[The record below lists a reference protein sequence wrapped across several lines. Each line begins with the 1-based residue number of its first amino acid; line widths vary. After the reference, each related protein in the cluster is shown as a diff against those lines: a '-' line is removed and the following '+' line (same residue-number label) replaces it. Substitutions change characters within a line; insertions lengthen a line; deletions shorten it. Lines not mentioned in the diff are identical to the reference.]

1 MRYAIVSDIHANLE
15 ALRAVSKDIKAQR
28 VDKII
33 CLGDIVGYY
42 PDPNN
47 CTKLCR
53 NSRFICIRGNHD
65 DAALGICDI
74 DDFNPIAQTA
84 LLWTAKELKQEYKDW
99 LRELPE
105 HLLVDDQFLAVHGS
119 PWDPYAYIFSSGGA
133 LQAFSYLH
141 NHHPSI
147 TLCFFGHTHQR
158 ALYTSEESAVEEIA
172 EGTHYTLS
180 NQGLFLINPGS
191 VGQSRDGRPGASYII
206 YNSKG
211 KEIEFR
217 HVPYNI
223 DLTMRK
229 VAAAKL
235 PLMLAER
242 LSLGY

>member
-158 ALYTSEESAVEEIA
+158 ALYTSEESAVEEIT

-180 NQGLFLINPGS
+180 DQGLFLINPGS